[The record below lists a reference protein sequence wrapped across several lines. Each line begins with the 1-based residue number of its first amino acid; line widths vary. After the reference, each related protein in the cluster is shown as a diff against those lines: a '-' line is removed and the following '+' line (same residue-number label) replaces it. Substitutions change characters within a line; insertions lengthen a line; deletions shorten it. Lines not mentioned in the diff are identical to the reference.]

1 MGSSK
6 WVLLGIQF
14 WAQPSSF
21 NWALS
26 CVAFFHYQLLWQIFI
41 VLTSGYGD
49 FTVYFWESEEFVASI
64 FDKFVDGLLIH
75 ILSNICD

>member
-1 MGSSK
+1 M
-6 WVLLGIQF
+6 
-14 WAQPSSF
+14 
-21 NWALS
+21 
-26 CVAFFHYQLLWQIFI
+26 AFLHYQLLWQIFI